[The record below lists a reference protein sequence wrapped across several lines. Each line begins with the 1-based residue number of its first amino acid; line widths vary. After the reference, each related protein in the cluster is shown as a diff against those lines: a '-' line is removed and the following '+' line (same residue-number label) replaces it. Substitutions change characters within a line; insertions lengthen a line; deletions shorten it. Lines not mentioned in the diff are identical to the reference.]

1 MNKYETVIVMDSTIT
16 DEKRNKTINKFYNFI
31 ANNGTITN
39 KEEMGKRKLA
49 YTIKKHEYAYYYVIE
64 YETKAENILE
74 LERLCRITD
83 EVLKFMTVKKERNEN
98 L

>member
-1 MNKYETVIVMDSTIT
+1 MNRYETVIVMDSTIT
-16 DEKRNKTINKFYNFI
+16 DEKRNEAMNKFYNYI

-49 YTIKKHEYAYYYVIE
+49 YTVKKQEYAYYYVIE

-74 LERLCRITD
+74 LERMCRITD
-83 EVLKFMTVKKERNEN
+83 EVLKFITVKKEN
-98 L
+98 